1 MKLKNYDSS
10 IFTTTGERRGIKAMK
25 MQAKL
30 SREIHKHGVNP
41 QEGFNAIRGLAFCG
55 FVIACIAGLIWL
67 VVI

>member
-1 MKLKNYDSS
+1 
-10 IFTTTGERRGIKAMK
+10 MK